1 MKRALKVLLS
11 TVLLWAAA
19 AMSEQW
25 ALEEAALAASV
36 DTVASVPV
44 STPEVHAQ

>member
-1 MKRALKVLLS
+1 MKRTVKVLLS

-25 ALEEAALAASV
+25 AVEEAAQAANAP
-36 DTVASVPV
+36 TVASVPV
-44 STPEVHAQ
+44 DDPEVHAQ